1 MFERS
6 MDYHERLILSL
17 DRRMRSLTAFLT
29 TSAPAAPHGP
39 WNSQTSI
46 EELNATS
53 SVYFDAKE
61 FLDIDAISSGA
72 ARFEAQL
79 YAPASLQITD
89 KSAEDAATATL
100 NYSGPG
106 GVDSA
111 LEVVEDPA
119 FFEVASVISESLS
132 NGIGKGATRSLRHR
146 MKYDSIRPKQHRN
159 WLMTAEKKAF
169 GGKWRRTWSKLV
181 S

>member
-1 MFERS
+1 MDMFERS

-106 GVDSA
+106 VGS
-111 LEVVEDPA
+111 
-119 FFEVASVISESLS
+119 
-132 NGIGKGATRSLRHR
+132 
-146 MKYDSIRPKQHRN
+146 
-159 WLMTAEKKAF
+159 
-169 GGKWRRTWSKLV
+169 
-181 S
+181 